1 MKQSS
6 KRTERVKY
14 VDPNTGL
21 TEYRYVEKVTYR
33 YEDEEKVPIVL
44 EFLKGDVSAEKL
56 VEKYHICSVQTLYAW
71 VGRYVSQEKSVSLQ
85 PQTSEEMA
93 NRSKDDQI
101 RELKAALKKAQ
112 KEAELEK
119 LRSKAYDKM
128 IDLAEERFNIPIRK
142 KSGTKQ

>member
-1 MKQSS
+1 MKRSS
-6 KRTERVKY
+6 KRRDRVKY
-14 VDPNTGL
+14 VDPVTGL

-33 YEDEEKVPIVL
+33 YEDEEKVPIVI
-44 EFLKGDVSAEKL
+44 EFLTGETSAEKM

-71 VGRYVSQEKSVSLQ
+71 VGRYVSQENLQ
-85 PQTSEEMA
+85 NRNYEDMA

-119 LRSKAYDKM
+119 LRAKAYDKM